1 MKSADKSEILKT
13 ERVLRALGNRRRLAI
28 LQMLNQHDSLS
39 VGSIAER
46 LHLSFAATS
55 RHLRVLAGA
64 DLIESEQQSTTVNY
78 ALSKQRPSILD
89 TVLKN
94 I

>member
-1 MKSADKSEILKT
+1 M
-13 ERVLRALGNRRRLAI
+13 GNRRRLLI
-28 LQMLNQHDSLS
+28 LQMLGKHGSLS

-55 RHLRVLAGA
+55 RHLRVLAAA
-64 DLIESEQQSTTVNY
+64 DLIESEQESTTVNY
-78 ALSKQRPSILD
+78 ALTKQRSSLLD